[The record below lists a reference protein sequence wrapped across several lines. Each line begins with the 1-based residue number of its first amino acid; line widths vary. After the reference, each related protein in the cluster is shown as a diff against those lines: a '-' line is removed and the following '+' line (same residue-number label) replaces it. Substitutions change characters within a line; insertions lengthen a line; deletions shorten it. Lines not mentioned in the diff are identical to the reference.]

1 MELRRGTYLK
11 RGEYTILSKLGRGGF
26 GITYLAI
33 QARSNM
39 QVCVKEFFPEEFYYR
54 RINSNDLILSRPDAA
69 NRMERFKRKFIN
81 EARIISRMRHP
92 NIVHIYDTF
101 EENNTV
107 YYVMEYIDGMSLA
120 DAITRYGAMS
130 EDHSR
135 YYISQVAG
143 ALHHVHQNHIL
154 HLDVKPG
161 NIMLRRSDNRAILID
176 FGISKGY
183 DDDGNPL
190 SSTYSAVSHG
200 FAPYEQYTSGAMGV
214 FSPQTDIYALGA
226 TLYNMLTGKVPPQAL
241 ELIDSEL
248 PALPSN
254 FSNSIRRAVA
264 AAMRFRREERPHSI
278 EEFLKILQSSMVEDN
293 PPRTPR
299 TPRTPR
305 PPKPPRPPQGLQD
318 SGPISEEID
327 GTKQRKSWIIWLG
340 VAVTLVWIVMIALVA
355 VSIGRDD
362 SNSTYQSIM
371 TNEPIAIHG
380 EVDLGLSVN
389 WATCNV
395 GADNEWESG
404 NFYAWGQTF
413 SKDEYMKDYTKPEGD
428 ISGNSKYDAATANW
442 GDGWRMPTKE
452 ELEDLVNKCTWERT
466 NRKGMNGYVVS
477 RNGKSIFLPICGGAN
492 GKNITKTIP
501 ESRKN
506 GRAGYWSGTNH
517 SVDTSAYILWFTT
530 KDDKPIYAVTTTPFH
545 MGRSIRPVRDKR

>member
-1 MELRRGTYLK
+1 MELRRGAYLK

-54 RINSNDLILSRPDAA
+54 RTNSNDLILSRPDAA

-120 DAITRYGAMS
+120 DAIARRGAMS
-130 EDHSR
+130 EEHSR

-143 ALHHVHQNHIL
+143 ALHHVHRNHIL

-200 FAPYEQYTSGAMGV
+200 FAPFEQYTSGAMDV
-214 FSPQTDIYALGA
+214 FSPETDIYALGA

-241 ELIDSEL
+241 DLIDSPL

-254 FSNSIRRAVA
+254 ISEGTQRAVV

-278 EEFLKILQSSMVEDN
+278 EAFLTILQSGMVEDV
-293 PPRTPR
+293 
-299 TPRTPR
+299 
-305 PPKPPRPPQGLQD
+305 PPQSSRLPQQPSMPLGERGLNEPNTD
-318 SGPISEEID
+318 GGKRTRNFWILAILSIAAIAMILVVPISRVIR
-327 GTKQRKSWIIWLG
+327 GNYQ
-340 VAVTLVWIVMIALVA
+340 TLNTA
-355 VSIGRDD
+355 
-362 SNSTYQSIM
+362 
-371 TNEPIAIHG
+371 TNKTHT

-389 WATCNV
+389 WAACNV
-395 GADNEWESG
+395 GADYPWSNG
-404 NFYAWGQTF
+404 DCYAWG
-413 SKDEYMKDYTKPEGD
+413 EIYTKNNYSENTYTGPNIND
-428 ISGNSKYDAATANW
+428 ISGSSRYDVARSLW
-442 GDGWRMPTKE
+442 GGGWRMPTRE
-452 ELEDLVNKCTWERT
+452 ELNELIQRCTWELDY
-466 NRKGMNGYVVS
+466 NKGVYGYYVTGPS
-477 RNGKSIFLPICGGAN
+477 GRSIFLPLAGGYSGNVRAME
-492 GKNITKTIP
+492 GKF
-501 ESRKN
+501 
-506 GRAGYWSGTNH
+506 GRYWSSPNMNDRT
-517 SVDTSAYILWFTT
+517 AYGLGLFS
-530 KDDKPIYAVTTTPFH
+530 KQKPDIGGFDWKY
-545 MGRSIRPVRDKR
+545 MGGLIRPVRDKR

>member
-54 RINSNDLILSRPDAA
+54 RVNSNDLILSRPDAA

-200 FAPYEQYTSGAMGV
+200 FAPYEQYTSGAMRV

-254 FSNSIRRAVA
+254 LSNSTRRVVA

-278 EEFLKILQSSMVEDN
+278 EEFLTILQSGMVEDN

-299 TPRTPR
+299 
-305 PPKPPRPPQGLQD
+305 PPQHVSD
-318 SGPISEEID
+318 SSGSD
-327 GTKQRKSWIIWLG
+327 DSANGGKQPVKIWLL
-340 VAVTLVWIVMIALVA
+340 AILSIVGIALILA
-355 VSIGRDD
+355 VPLSRVIRD
-362 SNSTYQSIM
+362 SYYQDTT
-371 TNEPIAIHG
+371 TNKTHG

-395 GADNEWESG
+395 GADYPWSSG
-404 NFYAWGQTF
+404 DCYAWG
-413 SKDEYMKDYTKPEGD
+413 EIYTKNNYSDKTYSGPNINN
-428 ISGNSKYDAATANW
+428 ISGTSNYDVAREQW
-442 GDGWRMPTKE
+442 GGNWRMPTRE
-452 ELEDLVNKCTWERT
+452 EINELVQLCKWELGFNK
-466 NRKGMNGYVVS
+466 GVYGYYVTGPS
-477 RNGKSIFLPICGGAN
+477 GRSIFLPFAGGYAGN
-492 GKNITKTIP
+492 V
-501 ESRKN
+501 
-506 GRAGYWSGTNH
+506 RAKEGEFGGYWSGNYKGNGMAYGLGMFPKRKPGIN
-517 SVDTSAYILWFTT
+517 SVDWAY
-530 KDDKPIYAVTTTPFH
+530 